1 MEEKKNEVTNAPE
14 QHRLKSWALWVS
26 VLGLLGLIL
35 EMTGVFGKLGLDSAE
50 WDMIIT
56 SVGSVLTAFGIVN
69 NPTARTHL

>member
-14 QHRLKSWALWVS
+14 QPRLKSRVLWVS

-69 NPTARTHL
+69 NPTARSHL